1 MSNEKDYTAKLIQI
15 ARRYYGNNTLIDW
28 EDVKQTA
35 DLITTKARRVYDAA
49 RACKFTTFSYP
60 YIKTA
65 IRRNIE
71 KQLKDKDHYDDTA
84 IQIMPAKDEE
94 LDSKIDNKRLIILL
108 DKTIDSLQ
116 ALPENK
122 KILKLLIRGYAPA
135 DISNTLGVSK
145 NKVYGTLATNKHKL
159 QEVYNLY
166 YGGVLDV

>member
-1 MSNEKDYTAKLIQI
+1 MSNEKDYIAKLIQI

-28 EDVKQTA
+28 EDVKQAA
-35 DLITTKARRVYDAA
+35 DLMSTKVKRVYNAA
-49 RACKFTTFSYP
+49 RTYKFIPFFYL

-65 IRRNIE
+65 ISRNIE
-71 KQLKDKDHYDDTA
+71 KQLKDKDHYDDTV

-94 LDSKIDNKRLIILL
+94 LDSKLDNQRLIILL

-135 DISNTLGVSK
+135 DISNRLGISK
-145 NKVYGTLATNKHKL
+145 NKVYVTLATNKHKL

>member
-35 DLITTKARRVYDAA
+35 DLM
-49 RACKFTTFSYP
+49 
-60 YIKTA
+60 KTA

-84 IQIMPAKDEE
+84 IQIMPAKDEG
-94 LDSKIDNKRLIILL
+94 LDNKIDNQRLIILL

-135 DISNTLGVSK
+135 DISSSLGVSK

>member
-1 MSNEKDYTAKLIQI
+1 MSNAKEYTAKLIQI

-28 EDVKQTA
+28 EDVKQTT
-35 DLITTKARRVYDAA
+35 DLLNIKSERVYDAP
-49 RACKFTTFSYP
+49 YP
-60 YIKTA
+60 YIKIA
-65 IRRNIE
+65 ISRNIE

-135 DISNTLGVSK
+135 DISNSLGVSK
-145 NKVYGTLATNKHKL
+145 NKVYGALATNKHKL